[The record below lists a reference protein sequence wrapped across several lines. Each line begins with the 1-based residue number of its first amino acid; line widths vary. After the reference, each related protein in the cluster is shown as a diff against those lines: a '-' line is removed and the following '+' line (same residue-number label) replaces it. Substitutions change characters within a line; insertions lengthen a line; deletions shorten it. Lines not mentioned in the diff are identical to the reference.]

1 MARGSCVATLVQEL
15 SSKVRQQGEAQEL
28 TARWGSEVRQQVEK
42 APFTFCVGFFQLR
55 VLVLERT

>member
-28 TARWGSEVRQQVEK
+28 TAGSKVGQQGEAQELTAGSK
-42 APFTFCVGFFQLR
+42 S
-55 VLVLERT
+55 